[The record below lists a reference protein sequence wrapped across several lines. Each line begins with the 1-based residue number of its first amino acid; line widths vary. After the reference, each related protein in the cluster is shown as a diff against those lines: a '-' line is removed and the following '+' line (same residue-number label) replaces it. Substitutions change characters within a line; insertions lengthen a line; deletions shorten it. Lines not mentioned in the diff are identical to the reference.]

1 MKNSILVGVDSD
13 PCANIYQKKFSAL
26 DTNIVN
32 LHKNYLEI
40 YLNFAIFVII
50 RFCFNRIVS

>member
-1 MKNSILVGVDSD
+1 MKNSVFVGVDTD

-32 LHKNYLEI
+32 LHKKYLEI
-40 YLNFAIFVII
+40 YLNFAIFVIT
-50 RFCFNRIVS
+50 RFNFNRSVC

>member
-40 YLNFAIFVII
+40 YLNFAIFCYNKVL
-50 RFCFNRIVS
+50 F